1 MKLEANSVTAEL
13 NGHRIIEEVTFEASP
28 GEIIGLIGPNGSG
41 KSTTLRTVYRM
52 LRPLAGNI
60 LLDGVDVWK
69 LSARES
75 AQRTGIVVQ
84 ESNDNFDF
92 TVREVVE
99 MGRIPHKKP
108 WEKDNEEDADVVT
121 RSLQRV
127 GMVDLLDRA
136 YGTLSGGEKQRILI
150 ARALAQEPRL
160 LVMDEPTNHLDIR
173 YQLEIMELVQ
183 KIGVTTLVT
192 LHDLNLAAAFCT
204 RLYLLSNGHIVA
216 SGRPEEVLIP
226 SLLRQVFGVGAIV
239 SKHPLKECLYLA
251 FTTLETLEIG
261 QTAASETNS

>member
-1 MKLEANSVTAEL
+1 MKLEANSVTAVL
-13 NGHRIIEEVTFEASP
+13 NGRRIIEEVTFEARS

-60 LLDGVDVWK
+60 LLDSDDVWK

-84 ESNDNFDF
+84 EPNDNFEF

-99 MGRIPHKKP
+99 MGRIPHKKL
-108 WEKDNEEDADVVT
+108 WEKDNEDDADTVT

-127 GMVDLLDRA
+127 AMQDLIDRA
-136 YGTLSGGEKQRILI
+136 YNTLSGGEKQRILI

-173 YQLEIMELVQ
+173 FQLEIMELMR

-204 RLYLLSNGHIVA
+204 RLYLLSNGRIVA
-216 SGRPEEVLIP
+216 AGKPEEVLTPPI
-226 SLLRQVFGVGAIV
+226 LRQVFGVEAVV
-239 SKHPLKECLYLA
+239 SKHPLKECLCLA
-251 FTTLETLEIG
+251 FTALATSEIRL
-261 QTAASETNS
+261 ADVNS